1 MICNQDRIGCL
12 PWVNRSVHGPVNF
25 FPESR
30 LPFLQT
36 CSIHQKTVQRPEP
49 SIKDDFQKMEQA
61 EFPIRTFR
69 QENWTTFSDVPF
81 GYFQNFLEMVN
92 NYNLYEF
99 HILIL
104 SNPDYLF
111 LIADDVTFE
120 FPILIPV
127 CCNTAEGH
135 WCQWVLQLRG
145 GNLKIS
151 KRSWH
156 LIIYK
161 HTSFCNHSV
170 IILSTFFPV
179 SM

>member
-1 MICNQDRIGCL
+1 M
-12 PWVNRSVHGPVNF
+12 
-25 FPESR
+25 
-30 LPFLQT
+30 
-36 CSIHQKTVQRPEP
+36 QRPEP

-135 WCQWVLQLRG
+135 WC
-145 GNLKIS
+145 
-151 KRSWH
+151 
-156 LIIYK
+156 
-161 HTSFCNHSV
+161 
-170 IILSTFFPV
+170 
-179 SM
+179 

>member
-1 MICNQDRIGCL
+1 M
-12 PWVNRSVHGPVNF
+12 
-25 FPESR
+25 
-30 LPFLQT
+30 
-36 CSIHQKTVQRPEP
+36 
-49 SIKDDFQKMEQA
+49 KDDFQKMEHA

-135 WCQWVLQLRG
+135 WSQWVLQLRG

-156 LIIYK
+156 LII
-161 HTSFCNHSV
+161 
-170 IILSTFFPV
+170 
-179 SM
+179 